1 MPSCPTGETLGQGN
15 YCVPPG
21 EVQCG
26 ATAHSCPSGTTCSG
40 QGNYC
45 MPPGEVQ
52 CGATAYSCPSG
63 TTCSGSGSSWTCPS
77 STTPPTTPADTAL
90 TLAQNPII
98 NTPSTLTPGVPKTPG
113 PAPASGSLS
122 PSPLSAP
129 VPVYTPPDTPPATE
143 DFWSITFLDL
153 NIKWWLVIGGV
164 ALFLLLVFIM
174 LI

>member
-1 MPSCPTGETLGQGN
+1 MGNTPSTPSCPSGETLGQGN

-21 EVQCG
+21 K
-26 ATAHSCPSGTTCSG
+26 
-40 QGNYC
+40 
-45 MPPGEVQ
+45 VQ

-77 STTPPTTPADTAL
+77 TTPPPTTPPSTTPPPTTPGPA
-90 TLAQNPII
+90 
-98 NTPSTLTPGVPKTPG
+98 PSTLTPAVPETPG

-129 VPVYTPPDTPPATE
+129 APAPVPVYTPPATE